1 MLKGLFANLNLAQK
15 LSISFL
21 TLALIPIV
29 IVTAIASYNM
39 YNERMATV
47 NQHNLY
53 VARMKSDN
61 INNIL
66 MNQIQLMEALSAS
79 LEAKSMNPD
88 QMIPLLQNGVRHS
101 PLIGNMFICD
111 LTGQQVARDS
121 GNYVNVA
128 DRDYVRAVMQEGKA
142 YAFSDAVISKATN
155 RVMIIAAV
163 PIKDEAGNVVGA
175 MASTFNMDTLQ
186 KLLLEDTNNLTDR
199 QEIVFLTDSKGN
211 VMIHPE
217 EKFMQTLTNWSS
229 MEPVKAAASGKTEVC
244 QYVNGDNVD
253 SLAASASVG
262 NLGWGIVVENSRSD
276 VMSVIY
282 NAITTIA
289 IIMIVLL
296 ALVVV
301 FARIL
306 ANSFATPMKELAEK
320 SELMANGD
328 LTVRLNVESN
338 DEIGHAANAFN
349 KMSCQMNE
357 VMSKISIASQQ
368 VASGS
373 KNIADAG
380 NMLAKGASS
389 QASSVEELSASI
401 SEINEQ
407 TKNNAGN
414 AEEANNLASDTHTKA
429 NIGNQRM
436 EEMLQAMVDIN
447 ESSNNIAKIIKVID
461 EIAFQ
466 TNILALNAAVEAA
479 RAGQHGK
486 GFAVV
491 AEEVRNLAA
500 RSAEAAKSTTEIIQH
515 SIDKVNAG
523 TELAKGTAQALHSIK
538 ESIDQVTVLVA
549 DIAQASQKQS
559 SALQMLNQGV
569 LQVSNVVQTNSS
581 TAEESASAS
590 VELNAQAELL
600 QEAVSKFKI

>member
-1 MLKGLFANLNLAQK
+1 MLKGLFANLNLAKK

-53 VARMKSDN
+53 VAQMKSDN
-61 INNIL
+61 IDNIL

-79 LEAKSMNPD
+79 LEAKSMNPA

-101 PLIGNMFICD
+101 PLIANMFICD
-111 LTGQQVARDS
+111 LTGNQVARDS

-142 YAFSDAVISKATN
+142 YAFSDAVLSKATN
-155 RVMIIAAV
+155 KVMIIAAV
-163 PIKDEAGNVVGA
+163 PIKDEAGNVIGA

-217 EKFMQTLTNWSS
+217 EKFVQTLTNWSG
-229 MEPVKAAASGKTEVC
+229 MEPVKSAASGKAQVC

-253 SLAASASVG
+253 SLAASAPVG
-262 NLGWGIVVENSRSD
+262 NLGWSIVVENSRSD

-289 IIMIVLL
+289 VIMIVLL

-306 ANSFATPMKELAEK
+306 AHSFATPMKELAEK

-357 VMSKISIASQQ
+357 VMSKISIASQ
-368 VASGS
+368 
-373 KNIADAG
+373 
-380 NMLAKGASS
+380 
-389 QASSVEELSASI
+389 
-401 SEINEQ
+401 
-407 TKNNAGN
+407 
-414 AEEANNLASDTHTKA
+414 
-429 NIGNQRM
+429 
-436 EEMLQAMVDIN
+436 
-447 ESSNNIAKIIKVID
+447 
-461 EIAFQ
+461 
-466 TNILALNAAVEAA
+466 
-479 RAGQHGK
+479 
-486 GFAVV
+486 
-491 AEEVRNLAA
+491 
-500 RSAEAAKSTTEIIQH
+500 
-515 SIDKVNAG
+515 
-523 TELAKGTAQALHSIK
+523 
-538 ESIDQVTVLVA
+538 
-549 DIAQASQKQS
+549 
-559 SALQMLNQGV
+559 
-569 LQVSNVVQTNSS
+569 
-581 TAEESASAS
+581 
-590 VELNAQAELL
+590 
-600 QEAVSKFKI
+600 